1 MNRKITFPELTALLS
16 AQTGETKKQCEV
28 FLKQLF
34 ATIIDSLVESETVK
48 IKDLGTFR
56 LIEVG
61 SRKSVNVNTG
71 MDIEIPGHR
80 RVSFV
85 AAKSLAEKIN
95 APFEAFESVELC
107 EDLSEE
113 DLAKIDET
121 VNIDVEDQAHE
132 TLSES
137 ESESVP
143 RSIESVIPPATF
155 EPTPVTLPEE
165 ELSEEEEV
173 DMDEHVYSLST
184 DDEEPVPIAFGVD
197 DAEQEESVY
206 VEDEEIPFSNEP
218 EQIAEEQAEERVED
232 NVEEKNEDEDIHSDY
247 SFALKEDENLG
258 DSSAREEQATTGQI
272 NASAVAADIQKS
284 EGELSAT
291 NESQTGRRGGGP
303 GQFGFGFIAGILSTV
318 IIAAV
323 VLAFIFNRNSMFN
336 YDRDV
341 ENQKDTTAMAEIP
354 APRDSSK
361 LIAEAQVADT
371 VQPGASESV
380 LESIEPEPVNEEV
393 KTEKEKCRVAD
404 TKPSDTPIYDTITK
418 KRFLT
423 TMAKQHYGNYH
434 LWPYIYDANKS
445 LGHPDRIRPG
455 TKILVPTLSSLGI
468 DPKNP
473 TVIANAKKR
482 GAAIYARYK

>member
-34 ATIIDSLVESETVK
+34 ATIIDSLVEGEIVK

-95 APFEAFESVELC
+95 APFEAFESVELS

-113 DLAKIDET
+113 DLAKIDESPI
-121 VNIDVEDQAHE
+121 IDDEGHAHE

-137 ESESVP
+137 ESEPEPSEA
-143 RSIESVIPPATF
+143 IIPPSTF
-155 EPTPVTLPEE
+155 EPTPVTPPEKELPD
-165 ELSEEEEV
+165 EEEV

-184 DDEEPVPIAFGVD
+184 DDEEPVPIAFGVE
-197 DAEQEESVY
+197 DAEQEESDY
-206 VEDEEIPFSNEP
+206 VEDEKIPISNEP

-272 NASAVAADIQKS
+272 NASAVAADMQKS
-284 EGELSAT
+284 EGELPAT
-291 NESQTGRRGGGP
+291 NESQTGRKGGGP

-336 YDRDV
+336 FDRDV
-341 ENQKDTTAMAEIP
+341 ENQKDTTAIAEIP

-380 LESIEPEPVNEEV
+380 LETIEPEPVKEEV
-393 KTEKEKCRVAD
+393 KTEKEKRKVAD